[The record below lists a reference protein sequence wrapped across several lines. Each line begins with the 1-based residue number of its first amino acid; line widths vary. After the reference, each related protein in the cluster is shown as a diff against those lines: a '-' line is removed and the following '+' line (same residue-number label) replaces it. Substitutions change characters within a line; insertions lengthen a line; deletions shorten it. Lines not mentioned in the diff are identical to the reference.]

1 VPVEIEGGANVLND
15 PVINQLITLMKAID
29 LSIKGLEDLELFT
42 LMHYPI
48 LS

>member
-1 VPVEIEGGANVLND
+1 
-15 PVINQLITLMKAID
+15 MKAID

-48 LS
+48 LSWGGRDFEVGSAASQAKRRWPI